1 MGLVKVRESER
12 ESTAEL
18 MLQQSSAAMG
28 MLVAVLLSLCVQ
40 PTEAVCARTP
50 AQRRPLS
57 LLPQRHPLRRACPRP
72 VAKPS

>member
-1 MGLVKVRESER
+1 
-12 ESTAEL
+12 
-18 MLQQSSAAMG
+18 MG

-57 LLPQRHPLRRACPRP
+57 LLPQRHPLRRPARGLWRSQLTLFAVCSAR
-72 VAKPS
+72 A